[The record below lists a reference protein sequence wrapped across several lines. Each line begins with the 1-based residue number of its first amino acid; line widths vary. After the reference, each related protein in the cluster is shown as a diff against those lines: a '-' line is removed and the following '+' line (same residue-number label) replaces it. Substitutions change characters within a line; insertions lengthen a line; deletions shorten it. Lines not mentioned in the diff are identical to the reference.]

1 MGESLQRGDAAM
13 KYGILYFGPDE
24 MSGEPLRR
32 YRVNI

>member
-1 MGESLQRGDAAM
+1 M